1 MEKTLSSSS
10 VVCVMSCITHNMLKD
25 NMVKEQW
32 GGAGIPR
39 SPGAWLVVRVNAQL
53 DFRTAQWIHCISLT
67 KTSVHIIVLS

>member
-1 MEKTLSSSS
+1 MEQTLSSSS
-10 VVCVMSCITHNMLKD
+10 GVCVMICLMHNMLKD

-32 GGAGIPR
+32 GRGGIQR

-53 DFRTAQWIHCISLT
+53 DFRTAKWIHRLSLT